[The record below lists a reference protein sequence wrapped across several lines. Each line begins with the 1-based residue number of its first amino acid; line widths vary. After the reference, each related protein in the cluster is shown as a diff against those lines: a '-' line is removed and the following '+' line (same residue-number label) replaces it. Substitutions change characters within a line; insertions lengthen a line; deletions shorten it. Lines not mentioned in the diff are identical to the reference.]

1 MFTEYRMI
9 LSRVMISKYITL
21 SFLRKQH
28 YTTTCN
34 IKQLTYFNINK
45 IDSAIDYDWLI
56 KES

>member
-1 MFTEYRMI
+1 
-9 LSRVMISKYITL
+9 MISKYITL